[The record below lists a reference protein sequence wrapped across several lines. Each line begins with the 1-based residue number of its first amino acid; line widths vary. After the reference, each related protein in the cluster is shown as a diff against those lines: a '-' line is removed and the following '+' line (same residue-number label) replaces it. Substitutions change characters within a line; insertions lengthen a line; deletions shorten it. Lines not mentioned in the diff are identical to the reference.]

1 RERRGRRRG
10 LLAEWGGAMTLYRYR
25 AARSDGATLSGFL
38 PAADAGEAR
47 ATLSGR
53 GLYPLA
59 LDPVEDFEGR
69 RRPARRAD
77 LAIVFQSLA
86 ALTQAG
92 VPVERAAAASEPL
105 ASGPLREALEAI
117 RQDLK
122 EGLTL
127 AQALERTRGLVPPL
141 VIGMIRAG
149 ERGSQLAQALT
160 QVARELEREAEL
172 SGRVRQALAYPLVLC
187 VAGAFSVGIISTV
200 VVPRFAE
207 ILGDVGQQLPP
218 ATRLLLGMSDLV
230 SRFGLVIL
238 AGIAVLGAALVE
250 WARRPRGRLMLA
262 GWLLEFPVVGAIRG
276 SLATARLCRA
286 LGAML
291 SAGMPLLPAL
301 DGAHEAAGDAAI
313 GLRLRAARERVAQ
326 GEPLAA
332 SLERERVL
340 TPSALQLLA
349 VGEAS
354 GQVALMADRAATLAS
369 QEAERG
375 LKTLVS
381 LLEPGLVILFGGLVA
396 FVAAALLQAVY
407 SVRPGGF

>member
-1 RERRGRRRG
+1 
-10 LLAEWGGAMTLYRYR
+10 MTLYHYR
-25 AARSDGATLSGFL
+25 AARSDGATLAGFL
-38 PAADAGEAR
+38 PAADAGEAG
-47 ATLSGR
+47 ATLAAR
-53 GLYPLA
+53 GLYPIA
-59 LDPVEDFEGR
+59 LDPVEEWEAQ

-86 ALTQAG
+86 ALTEAG
-92 VPVERAAAASEPL
+92 VPVERAVAASEPL
-105 ASGPLREALEAI
+105 ATGPLREALAEI
-117 RQDLK
+117 RRDLK

-141 VIGMIRAG
+141 VIGMVRAG
-149 ERGSQLAQALT
+149 ERGSQLGRSLT
-160 QVARELEREAEL
+160 QVAQELEREAEL

-187 VAGAFSVGIISTV
+187 VAGAVSVTVISTV

-207 ILGDVGQQLPP
+207 ILGDLGQQLPP
-218 ATRLLLGMSDLV
+218 ATRLLLGLSDLV
-230 SRFGLVIL
+230 SRFGLIIL
-238 AGIAVLGAALVE
+238 ASLTALGAALVE
-250 WARRPRGRLMLA
+250 WARRPRGRLRTA
-262 GWLLEFPVVGAIRG
+262 AWLLEFPIVGEIRA

-291 SAGMPLLPAL
+291 AAGMPLLPAL
-301 DGAHEAAGDAAI
+301 DGAREAAGDPAI
-313 GLRLRAARERVAQ
+313 GQRLGAARERIAR
-326 GEPLAA
+326 GEPMAA

-340 TPSALQLLA
+340 SPGALQLVA

-354 GQVALMADRAATLAS
+354 GQVALMAERAGSLAGR
-369 QEAERG
+369 EAERA